1 MNFLPSLPTIL
12 TFSAACILLA
22 ATPGPDM
29 TLMLGRTLSNGRKAG
44 FSVLMGTAVG
54 CIVHT
59 VLAVI
64 GISALLAA
72 STTAFLV
79 LKIVGALYLLWLA
92 FGAIFKGSTFTLEEQ
107 KSSTK
112 GFWND
117 FLTGLGVNVLNPKVV
132 IFFLTFL
139 PQFVSASDP
148 NAWQKMLFLG
158 VLLDFIATPIMIVIL
173 LTADSFANTLKA
185 NPKINRTIDYIFGSV
200 FAIFAVR
207 ILFTQGK

>member
-1 MNFLPSLPTIL
+1 MDFLPSLPTIL
-12 TFSAACILLA
+12 AFAAASVLLA

-29 TLMLGRTLSNGRKAG
+29 TLMLGRTLANGRGAG
-44 FSVLMGTAVG
+44 FSVLMGTAAG
-54 CIVHT
+54 CLVHT
-59 VLAVI
+59 VLAVV

-92 FGAIFKGSTFTLEEQ
+92 FNAIFRGSTFTLEKPKTTE
-107 KSSTK
+107 T
-112 GFWND
+112 GFWNN
-117 FLTGLGVNVLNPKVV
+117 FLIGLGVNVLNPKVV

-139 PQFVSASDP
+139 PQFVSATDP

-173 LTADSFANTLKA
+173 LTADGFAKTLKA
-185 NPKINRTIDYIFGSV
+185 NPKINRVVDYLFGSV
-200 FAIFAVR
+200 FAVFAVK
-207 ILFTQGK
+207 ILFTEGK